1 MGFELIETSVKNGQY
16 HIDLANPDKPNPIN
30 DQLQAEIGAVLDDV
44 EADDEAKVLTVAS
57 AGEHFAVGA
66 DIARMNEWFESGEW
80 DELIG
85 FFRAGQELMSRIAD
99 LEVVTIAGINGYA
112 LGGGLELGLAC
123 DIRIAGESA
132 TVGFPE
138 VDLGMIPGWGG
149 TQRLPRVV
157 GESTAKELLVT
168 GRHVDAGE
176 AFELGIVDR
185 VVDDE
190 EVGDE
195 LAEYRETLAQKPDH
209 ILPYLLDA
217 VETGAESPLETGLSY
232 ELVCNTFASFDEETS
247 ERIAEFADR

>member
-1 MGFELIETSVKNGQY
+1 MGYELIETTVECGQY
-16 HIDLANPDKPNPIN
+16 HVDLANPDKPNPIN
-30 DQLQAEIGAVLDDV
+30 DQLQDELGRVLDDV
-44 EADDEAKVLTVAS
+44 EADPDASVLTIAS
-57 AGEHFAVGA
+57 AGTHFAVGA
-66 DIARMNEWFESGEW
+66 DIARMNEWFQNDEW
-80 DELIG
+80 DELIS
-85 FFRAGQELMSRIAD
+85 FFRAGQELMARIDD

-168 GRHVDAGE
+168 GRHVEADE

-185 VVDDE
+185 VVGEDDLR
-190 EVGDE
+190 DE
-195 LAEYRETLAQKPDH
+195 LAEYRETLAEKPDH

-217 VETGAESPLETGLSY
+217 VETGAESPMETGLSY
-232 ELVCNTFASFDEETS
+232 ELFCNTFASFDEETS
-247 ERIAEFADR
+247 VLIEEFANR